1 MVTEGSNAMPSEII
15 GSNLWHVTSKNLL
28 KTNQL
33 NKDKSVDAVVIGGGY
48 TGVSCALRLAE
59 QGKKVVLLESQYIGY
74 GGSGRN
80 VGLVNPGLWM
90 EPEKVEK
97 LLGQTAGIKLNEMLF
112 RGPELVFSN
121 IAKYN
126 IDCELTQTGTLHC
139 AHSKA
144 GLANLEERLKQY
156 RNRGVKVDFL
166 SKSNTEDKLGT
177 PIYHGALH
185 VREAGTIQPLAYLQG
200 LACAAIQAGASIH
213 QSTPVTAIERKNA
226 SWEISTS
233 AYNIKTEAVI
243 LATNAYHQHANIS
256 AAPTYTPVHYFQ
268 AATRPLDEA
277 LLKRIL
283 PEQQGCWDTAM
294 IMSSIRRDQA
304 GRLILGAVGS
314 LDLPSRYIHYNWAQH
329 RLKKLYPY
337 LGDVG
342 FEHAWH
348 GRIACTSDHLPHIV
362 EFGPNAINL
371 FGYSGRGI
379 SPGSVFGRAAAEYII
394 SGDQSYL
401 PVEPVRAYTEKF
413 TKLKGA
419 LYELGATA
427 FHGVTG
433 FL

>member
-1 MVTEGSNAMPSEII
+1 MPIEII

-48 TGVSCALRLAE
+48 TGVSCALKLAE
-59 QGKKVVLLESQYIGY
+59 QGKKVVLLESQDIGY

-90 EPEKVEK
+90 EPEKVETLIGK
-97 LLGQTAGIKLNEMLF
+97 TAGIKLNEMLF

-144 GLANLEERLKQY
+144 GLVNLKERLRQY
-156 RNRGVKVDFL
+156 RNRGVKVDLL
-166 SKSNTEDKLGT
+166 SRSNTKDKLGT

-213 QSTPVTAIERKNA
+213 QRTPVTAIERKNE
-226 SWEISTS
+226 SWEIKTS

-243 LATNAYHQHANIS
+243 LATNAYHQHAGIS
-256 AAPTYTPVHYFQ
+256 ASPIYTPVHYFQ
-268 AATRPLDEA
+268 AATRPLDEE

-283 PEQQGCWDTAM
+283 PEQQGCWDTAL

-304 GRLILGAVGS
+304 GRLILGAVGT

-329 RLKKLYPY
+329 RLNKLYPY
-337 LGDVG
+337 LGNVG

-348 GRIACTSDHLPHIV
+348 GRIAYTHDHLPHIV
-362 EFGPNAINL
+362 EFGPNALSL

-394 SGDQSYL
+394 SGDASYL
-401 PVEPVRAYTEKF
+401 PIEPVRSYTEKF
-413 TKLKGA
+413 TKIKGA
-419 LYELGATA
+419 FYELGATA
-427 FHGVTG
+427 FHGAAG